1 MVPPLETVAAIDD
14 DGTTGVDGAVGPTV
28 ATTKVDEEA
37 SGDETRGVN
46 KRQKAAAGGEQR
58 DENANA
64 TNAESAMH
72 KADED
77 RQQSRAPACENHTEG
92 EKDDVAAATA
102 TTISSSTVRQPPPS
116 SSPPQPQGTQCC
128 AGCGASEA
136 HAGRLLLFED
146 PEKDDDHHEYH
157 DKHQQK
163 DERTAAAE
171 VPARGEEESEE
182 R

>member
-14 DGTTGVDGAVGPTV
+14 DGTTGIDGAVGPTV

-37 SGDETRGVN
+37 SGDETRAVN
-46 KRQKAAAGGEQR
+46 EKQKAAAGGEQR

-64 TNAESAMH
+64 TNAKSAMH

-77 RQQSRAPACENHTEG
+77 QRQSRAPACENHTEE

-102 TTISSSTVRQPPPS
+102 TTTSSTVRQPPPS
-116 SSPPQPQGTQCC
+116 PSPPPPQGTQCC

-146 PEKDDDHHEYH
+146 PEKDDNHHEYY
-157 DKHQQK
+157 DKQQQK
-163 DERTAAAE
+163 DERTAAE